1 MLKIKDNVNLRVLK
15 KYKFEYEDYEDDY
28 KIYNFRQGTM
38 YVETRNRILKSEIY
52 MENDDFDVLYDMIQD
67 GIVEKVAK

>member
-38 YVETRNRILKSEIY
+38 YAETHNRILKSKIY

>member
-38 YVETRNRILKSEIY
+38 YVETQNRILKSEIY

-67 GIVEKVAK
+67 GIVEKVVE

>member
-15 KYKFEYEDYEDDY
+15 KYKFEYEDYEYDY

-38 YVETRNRILKSEIY
+38 YVETHNRILKSEIY